1 MEKFVGLRL
10 YLGPDGVRHLDAIL
24 EEGVVRLVL
33 EGEDADRALGWYD
46 MEWEPVADPTVT
58 A

>member
-10 YLGPDGVRHLDAIL
+10 YLGPDEVRHLDAIL

-33 EGEDADRALGWYD
+33 EGDDAARPLGWYSMD
-46 MEWEPVADPTVT
+46 WAAVADPTVT

>member
-1 MEKFVGLRL
+1 MENFVGLRL
-10 YLGPDGVRHLDAIL
+10 YDLDGTRHLDAIL
-24 EEGVVRLVL
+24 KEGTVRLVL

-46 MEWEPVADPTVT
+46 MEWTAVADPTVT